1 MAVVTIS
8 RVIGSVGDEIAL
20 KVAESLG
27 YVLVDNALIVKVAE
41 RAGVSVEDA
50 ASFDEKYK
58 SKVVEWLKNFIEPR
72 VGKILTEEGKHLDP
86 DMFVEYCKTVIL
98 GLAEEGNV
106 VIVGRAGQFILKDR
120 DNAFHV
126 RINADMNFRIE
137 RLKVLHNIGEKH
149 ALDMIKKS
157 DNMRKHYIERCFKS
171 DWNDPLV
178 YHLMLE
184 SSKLGI
190 DMTASIISEGVK
202 EFSRTREY
210 IPGVKDRR
218 SGQERRKDD
227 KRKGDRRY
235 AELGWSAKDISHAVM
250 RDGRPSRSHA
260 KTDRRKMLRRKTIRR
275 TSDKKTDEK

>member
-8 RVIGSVGDEIAL
+8 RVIGSAGDEIAL
-20 KVAESLG
+20 KVAENLE

-58 SKVVEWLKNFIEPR
+58 SKAAEWLKNFIEPR

-126 RINADMNFRIE
+126 RINADKNFRIE
-137 RLKVLHNIGEKH
+137 RLKARHNIDEKH

-218 SGQERRKDD
+218 SDQERRKKD

-235 AELGWSAKDISHAVM
+235 AELGWSAKDMGHAVM
-250 RDGRPSRSHA
+250 RDGRPSRSHV
-260 KTDRRKMLRRKTIRR
+260 KPDRRKSPRRKTIRR
-275 TSDKKTDEK
+275 TSHKKTGER